1 MDGGE
6 GNDREKQANR
16 KIKDKNMSRLLYL
29 CLWHYSIICSSR
41 QVHIAG
47 LRRRRGGDGWVK

>member
-1 MDGGE
+1 MEEE
-6 GNDREKQANR
+6 GNVREKQAN
-16 KIKDKNMSRLLYL
+16 KKKDKNIYMSKLLYL

-47 LRRRRGGDGWVK
+47 WGVVGK